1 MIAAAAISTA
11 LLADDSV
18 TVAKLGPGSVDSTAL
33 GDDRLAYLHALLNT
47 GSCEKMYSEF
57 SIMVIT
63 TIRFRDQPHPF
74 EYPPLLVGVIRK
86 NRKFNSYN
94 ISRKP
99 LECNVVGELFTTE
112 VFK

>member
-57 SIMVIT
+57 SILNGDNIT
-63 TIRFRDQPHPF
+63 NRFRNQPHPF
-74 EYPPLLVGVIRK
+74 EYPP
-86 NRKFNSYN
+86 
-94 ISRKP
+94 ISRSCK
-99 LECNVVGELFTTE
+99 
-112 VFK
+112 KK

>member
-47 GSCEKMYSEF
+47 GSCEKIYSEF

-63 TIRFRDQPHPF
+63 LPTDSVISPI
-74 EYPPLLVGVIRK
+74 PL
-86 NRKFNSYN
+86 NTPY
-94 ISRKP
+94 
-99 LECNVVGELFTTE
+99 
-112 VFK
+112 